1 MLKNW
6 FRKIALNKNL
16 RGEDYRVL
24 LFLISNADGETIEI
38 SQAKIAKTLEFK
50 QSRVSRAIKNLAEQK
65 IISKIIIAEKLI
77 GYRFLISESN

>member
-77 GYRFLISESN
+77 GYRFLISEEN

>member
-24 LFLISNADGETIEI
+24 LFLLSNTDSETIEI
-38 SQAKIAKTLEFK
+38 SQSLIAKNLEFK
-50 QSRVSRAIKNLAEQK
+50 QSRVSRALKNLSEQK